1 MDITLLYKKVEGT
14 LTPEEEQCFAE
25 WMEEDAR
32 HRHYFASFERH
43 FCGEEKYVL
52 TAERKSSCRE
62 AFLRRLGQRRPRRV
76 IHRYLLNMGRI
87 AAVLIL
93 GLFVWHQFKKG
104 ESASSLHEGVAI
116 EQPRMA
122 ETENH
127 GPIPQRSS
135 YGVTLIDEAGEDI
148 PYEELG
154 TWSKAGSAQ
163 LDNAGGLLSYVS
175 EGADAPNAVE
185 ERFNEIVVDK
195 GAEFSI
201 RLSDGTQVWLNAD
214 SRLRYPV
221 AFGKD
226 GARRVYLQGEAYFDV
241 SADGNHPFIVTAAG
255 TDVTVYGTEFNIHAR
270 SEDYVRTTLV
280 KGAVSVSVA
289 GDTSQ
294 TSLAPGQ
301 TAQVNPQD
309 GSVTLSEDPI
319 ELYVGWKQGKYYFE
333 ETPLKD
339 LFAELSLWY
348 DVAVVFTDESL
359 EHECFSGC
367 LSRHS
372 SLDKILRILQETT
385 YITPTRR
392 GHSLLI
398 GRGTMMN
405 NLPIKQ

>member
-25 WMEEDAR
+25 WMEEDVR

-221 AFGKD
+221 RFNG
-226 GARRVYLQGEAYFDV
+226 GERRVSLQGEAYFDV
-241 SADGNHPFIVTAAG
+241 STDSLRPFIVVAAG
-255 TDVTVYGTEFNIHAR
+255 ADVVVYGTEFNIHAR
-270 SEDYVRTTLV
+270 STDCVRATLV
-280 KGAVSVSVA
+280 EGVVAVSID
-289 GDTSQ
+289 GDTCL
-294 TSLAPGQ
+294 TRLAPGQ
-301 TAQVNPQD
+301 TADVDLRHGNI
-309 GSVTLSEDPI
+309 TLKDEPI
-319 ELYVGWKQGKYYFE
+319 ELHVGWKQGKYYFE
-333 ETPLKD
+333 ATPLEE

-348 DVAVVFTDESL
+348 DVEVIFTDESL
-359 EHECFSGC
+359 AHECFTGC
-367 LSRHS
+367 LSRHLP
-372 SLDKILRILQETT
+372 LDKILRILQETT
-385 YITPTRR
+385 YLTSRR
-392 GHSLLI
+392 QGSKLLV
-398 GRGTMMN
+398 GRGSSDE
-405 NLPIKQ
+405 

>member
-1 MDITLLYKKVEGT
+1 MDIELLYKKVKGT
-14 LTPEEEQCFAE
+14 LTDEEERCFRL
-25 WMEEDAR
+25 WMEEDPR
-32 HRHYFASFERH
+32 HRQYFESFERH
-43 FCGEEKYVL
+43 FREGEKYSL
-52 TAERKSSCRE
+52 TKEMQEVSRKRFLDEVKSCS
-62 AFLRRLGQRRPRRV
+62 QRRRFRRYAVSFGRVAAIFVLAGLLVHRLFLADKPNSLARQEVAMVQTEEEV
-76 IHRYLLNMGRI
+76 I
-87 AAVLIL
+87 VDKP
-93 GLFVWHQFKKG
+93 V
-104 ESASSLHEGVAI
+104 
-116 EQPRMA
+116 EQP
-122 ETENH
+122 N
-127 GPIPQRSS
+127 
-135 YGVTLIDEAGEDI
+135 YGVTLISGDGENISYEQLEA
-148 PYEELG
+148 
-154 TWSKAGSAQ
+154 WSKSNGMQ
-163 LDNAGGLLSYVS
+163 LNKAGGLLSYAS
-175 EGADAPNAVE
+175 EGADALGSEVE
-185 ERFNEIVVDK
+185 QYNELVVGK

-201 RLSDGTQVWLNAD
+201 MLSDGTQVWLNAD

-289 GDTSQ
+289 GDTIQ

-301 TAQVNPQD
+301 TAQVNSQD
-309 GSVTLSEDPI
+309 GSVTLNEDPI

-398 GRGTMMN
+398 GRGSHDE
-405 NLPIKQ
+405 